1 LIIIAARSPISGPFI
16 LCLVLKNPY
25 REGRKYM
32 NEKEKAKFK
41 VPLRESYSEAFKRKV
56 VMEVEN
62 GILSKDGA
70 KYHYGISGNSQ
81 VLDWCRKYGR
91 LRHPQTETR
100 TVMPKKIHE
109 DVRTQL
115 ERRVKELEKALQ
127 EATTKVE
134 VYESLLEVAKEKT
147 GIDIKKNFGTRP
159 SSESDGAGREKVS

>member
-1 LIIIAARSPISGPFI
+1 
-16 LCLVLKNPY
+16 
-25 REGRKYM
+25 M
-32 NEKEKAKFK
+32 NEKEKAKYR
-41 VPLRESYSEAFKRKV
+41 VPLKESYSEAFKRKV
-56 VMEVEN
+56 VMEIEN

-70 KYHYGISGNSQ
+70 KYRYGIRGNSQ

-100 TVMPKKIHE
+100 TVRPRMLIE
-109 DVRTQL
+109 SERTKL

-134 VYESLLEVAKEKT
+134 VYEALLEVAKEKT

-159 SSESDGAGREKVS
+159 SSESDGVGPGKQ